1 MRRALSVV
9 LCVILIFGVVAPMSA
24 FAADDYSL
32 IYTYSDIQA
41 NKTSYDLRYGTN
53 SNHIEWQWL
62 PSYDGGR
69 IVYLAQN
76 EYEGFQVY
84 FYERTAGGRLLDISV
99 SPFLNADGEE
109 LSAEVY
115 NEVYMNPE
123 GFTSDK
129 FAEALVPYA
138 GEGVQTIQNEN
149 NVFYIELKSSEDQT
163 PGDYTAT
170 VTLSDANGVVNTTKI
185 TARVWNFAL
194 PEGHLSTYLCGLY
207 NSASGY
213 DTTSGFLK
221 LSGVRMENGKVI
233 DEDRELAKEILSGWD
248 DFLLEH
254 GVNSYEIPAYFIDD
268 DAKTAELFMADT
280 RRSMFMI
287 PVEGDYNSQS
297 VAETITKYKNIVVG
311 NSELEDKAFFYP
323 WDEPNWSSDDDTAD
337 FDARINVIKSLWG
350 DSYHA
355 MVPFFGTDSTT
366 LDYKLSKL
374 KASTDIYCPNQDSA
388 YRSET
393 VRNAFLDTDWHK
405 SLRYQGD
412 TWNGNTYLWT
422 YGKSAKGVF
431 ARALQWQAAA
441 LNSDGMLHWNCA
453 FVPNDKNGNVYD
465 VFENNSVPGKSYP
478 STGNGDGI
486 LVYSGASLGLDP
498 ATPIASLRLKQI
510 ASGMD
515 DFDYLQ
521 LVKEFLGEDSY
532 TTYLNKFLAKYNSD
546 GINKI
551 WNSHEGAFVDWECVT
566 INNIRIAMGNA
577 LSAANIEHNYGEWKT
592 VVASDDTHN
601 GLEVR
606 ACEICGAKESR
617 KTDVKGCDHEE
628 YISVPAVPATCTSE
642 GRTAEKKCSKCGE
655 VTQESIPIARTA
667 HRMVTVP
674 AKAHTCTEDG
684 YETYEKCSNC
694 DYITN
699 YKVIPAGHT
708 SDGGVV
714 TKEPTCEEKGERTYT
729 CTACNEIIKTEE
741 IAPTGHT
748 SDGGVVTKEP
758 TCEEKGE
765 RTYTCTA
772 CNEIIKTEEI
782 APTGHTSDGGVV
794 TKEPTCEEDGEK
806 TYTCTICHKVIKTEP
821 IAKTGHKYETTTIPA
836 TCTESGSVT
845 SVCEICGDT
854 KTTVIPAT
862 NHANQYATDEIPATC
877 TDAGYT
883 AGIYCPDCNQYISGH
898 ELIEVTGHQ
907 DADDDGICDVC
918 GSVIEPDTEEC
929 TCICHETGFMK
940 LIWNFL
946 KVFYKI
952 FGINPVCACGE
963 AHY

>member
-1 MRRALSVV
+1 
-9 LCVILIFGVVAPMSA
+9 
-24 FAADDYSL
+24 
-32 IYTYSDIQA
+32 
-41 NKTSYDLRYGTN
+41 
-53 SNHIEWQWL
+53 
-62 PSYDGGR
+62 
-69 IVYLAQN
+69 
-76 EYEGFQVY
+76 
-84 FYERTAGGRLLDISV
+84 
-99 SPFLNADGEE
+99 
-109 LSAEVY
+109 
-115 NEVYMNPE
+115 
-123 GFTSDK
+123 
-129 FAEALVPYA
+129 
-138 GEGVQTIQNEN
+138 
-149 NVFYIELKSSEDQT
+149 
-163 PGDYTAT
+163 
-170 VTLSDANGVVNTTKI
+170 
-185 TARVWNFAL
+185 
-194 PEGHLSTYLCGLY
+194 
-207 NSASGY
+207 
-213 DTTSGFLK
+213 
-221 LSGVRMENGKVI
+221 
-233 DEDRELAKEILSGWD
+233 
-248 DFLLEH
+248 
-254 GVNSYEIPAYFIDD
+254 
-268 DAKTAELFMADT
+268 
-280 RRSMFMI
+280 
-287 PVEGDYNSQS
+287 
-297 VAETITKYKNIVVG
+297 
-311 NSELEDKAFFYP
+311 
-323 WDEPNWSSDDDTAD
+323 
-337 FDARINVIKSLWG
+337 
-350 DSYHA
+350 
-355 MVPFFGTDSTT
+355 
-366 LDYKLSKL
+366 
-374 KASTDIYCPNQDSA
+374 
-388 YRSET
+388 
-393 VRNAFLDTDWHK
+393 
-405 SLRYQGD
+405 
-412 TWNGNTYLWT
+412 
-422 YGKSAKGVF
+422 
-431 ARALQWQAAA
+431 
-441 LNSDGMLHWNCA
+441 
-453 FVPNDKNGNVYD
+453 
-465 VFENNSVPGKSYP
+465 
-478 STGNGDGI
+478 
-486 LVYSGASLGLDP
+486 
-498 ATPIASLRLKQI
+498 
-510 ASGMD
+510 MD

-714 TKEPTCEEKGERTYT
+714 TKEPTCEEKGE
-729 CTACNEIIKTEE
+729 
-741 IAPTGHT
+741 
-748 SDGGVVTKEP
+748 
-758 TCEEKGE
+758 
-765 RTYTCTA
+765 
-772 CNEIIKTEEI
+772 
-782 APTGHTSDGGVV
+782 
-794 TKEPTCEEDGEK
+794 K